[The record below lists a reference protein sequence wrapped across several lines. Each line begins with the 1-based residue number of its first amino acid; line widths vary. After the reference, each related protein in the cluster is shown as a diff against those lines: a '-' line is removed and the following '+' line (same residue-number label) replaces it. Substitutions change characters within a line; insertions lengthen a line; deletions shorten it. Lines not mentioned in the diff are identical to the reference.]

1 MSILIVKSSIFKRTA
16 LISSVKTCDALTFTL
31 KLSPPMIAGAWL
43 EMTLIKIMKNV
54 VSWHMEAYNYIT
66 SKLQPELQTFRR
78 QAFP

>member
-1 MSILIVKSSIFKRTA
+1 MKSSIFKRTA

-43 EMTLIKIMKNV
+43 ETTLIKIMKNV
-54 VSWHMEAYNYIT
+54 VSWHMEAYNCIT